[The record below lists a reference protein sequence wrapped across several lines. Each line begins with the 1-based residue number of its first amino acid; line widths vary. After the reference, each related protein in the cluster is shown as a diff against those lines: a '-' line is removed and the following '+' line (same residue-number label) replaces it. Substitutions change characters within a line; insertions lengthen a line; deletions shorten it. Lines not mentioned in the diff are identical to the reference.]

1 MGDGVEIQ
9 AAAMEVDGGLE
20 VGVVVL
26 TGIHDDDV
34 SGVGVD
40 DEAGQRG
47 GARSVGGDLG
57 DRGVR

>member
-1 MGDGVEIQ
+1 
-9 AAAMEVDGGLE
+9 MEVDGGLE